1 MKIISNRFHFSP
13 SPCTIEDSLEFS
25 ISFGNSSENVE
36 GLILKKKFSVR
47 VWERICWGEDFYL
60 FEVVIETLEKVVKY
74 VNDVVLLPLLLTLNR
89 FHLISQC
96 LFVDFEQPNI
106 GRLVYDVSGTLKSN
120 RPEVLCKK
128 GVFKNFAKF
137 TGKHPR
143 QNLFLIKL

>member
-1 MKIISNRFHFSP
+1 M
-13 SPCTIEDSLEFS
+13 
-25 ISFGNSSENVE
+25 
-36 GLILKKKFSVR
+36 
-47 VWERICWGEDFYL
+47 

-96 LFVDFEQPNI
+96 LFIDFEQPNI